1 MTDATDTPRPNGG
14 APTPEPRDAL
24 LDAALMHVPFDGWG
38 PATVKAAIADTGI
51 DPALARALFPR
62 GGLDM
67 AVAFHDRADAA
78 LAVELRAA
86 DLSAMRIRER
96 ISHAVRRRLEIAGDK
111 ECVRRAAALFALPTN
126 SVEGARLIW
135 RTADTIWTALG
146 DASDDFNWY
155 SKRSIL
161 SGVYGAT
168 VLYWLGD
175 DSPDNA
181 PTWEFLDRR
190 IGDVMT
196 FEKVKAKA
204 NDSSLFRTVFAGP
217 RWALGRVRAPVRVDG
232 DLPGRMNPGSGSA
245 TSG

>member
-1 MTDATDTPRPNGG
+1 MTDPTDTARPNGAG
-14 APTPEPRDAL
+14 PAPDPRDLL
-24 LDAALMHVPFDGWG
+24 LDAMLMHVPFDGWG
-38 PATVKAAIADTGI
+38 PASVKAAIADTGI

-67 AVAFHDRADAA
+67 AIAFHDRTDAR

-86 DLSAMRIRER
+86 DLSAMRMRER
-96 ISHAVRRRLEIAGDK
+96 IAHAVKLRLELAGDK
-111 ECVRRAAALFALPTN
+111 ECVRRAAALFALPTHA
-126 SVEGARLIW
+126 VDGARLIW

-146 DASDDFNWY
+146 DASDDINWY

-175 DSPDNA
+175 DTPDCA

-190 IGDVMT
+190 IGDVMQ

-204 NDSSLFRTVFAGP
+204 NGNSVFRTVFAGP
-217 RWALGRVRAPVRVDG
+217 LWALGRVRAPVRVND
-232 DLPGRMNPGSGSA
+232 DLPGRVNPGNGSA
-245 TSG
+245 AAG